1 MSIVQKKNIILSSN
15 IMSAK
20 MFVVYKNPS
29 HQYESFVERFSLRER
44 IKDPHMSKANIVK
57 KAIHF
62 WKADNLS
69 KNHGKLEQYLTLRQ
83 GEKPFVR

>member
-1 MSIVQKKNIILSSN
+1 MSIVHKKNILLST

-20 MFVVYKNPS
+20 MFLLYKNPS
-29 HQYESFVERFSLRER
+29 NQYESFVERFSLGER
-44 IKDPHMSKANIVK
+44 KKDPHMAKADIVK

-62 WKADNLS
+62 WKEENLS
-69 KNHGKLEQYLTLRQ
+69 KNHGKLEQYLTLRE

>member
-1 MSIVQKKNIILSSN
+1 MSIVQKKNILPSN

-20 MFVVYKNPS
+20 MFVIYKNLS
-29 HQYESFVERFSLRER
+29 NQYESFVERFSLRER
-44 IKDPHMSKANIVK
+44 KKDPHMSKADIVK

-62 WKADNLS
+62 WKEENLS
-69 KNHGKLEQYLTLRQ
+69 KNHGKLEQYVTLRE

>member
-1 MSIVQKKNIILSSN
+1 
-15 IMSAK
+15 

-29 HQYESFVERFSLRER
+29 NQYESFVERFSLRER
-44 IKDPHMSKANIVK
+44 KKDLHMSKANIVK

-62 WKADNLS
+62 WKAENLS
-69 KNHGKLEQYLTLRQ
+69 KNNGKLEQYLTLRE

>member
-1 MSIVQKKNIILSSN
+1 MSIVQKKNILSSN

-20 MFVVYKNPS
+20 MFVIYKNPS
-29 HQYESFVERFSLRER
+29 NQYESFVERFSLRER
-44 IKDPHMSKANIVK
+44 KKDPHMSKADIVK

-62 WKADNLS
+62 WKEENLS
-69 KNHGKLEQYLTLRQ
+69 KNHGKLEQYLTLRE